1 MKKLIALLVAIG
13 AIYAVVTIF
22 KSTDKKAFLKV
33 SQERVENLWSNMQS
47 GGTADLQDAIGYW
60 YVGHPITVDGQLLR
74 KFEKFIDRK
83 GIPEKIGSYAVVSAE
98 LVDGDDVVNRFVRVV
113 TVVNGETYTLK
124 VPHKLPIEW
133 LD

>member
-33 SQERVENLWSNMQS
+33 SQERVENMWSNMQS

-74 KFEKFIDRK
+74 TFEKFIDRK

-124 VPHKLPIEW
+124 VPHKFPIEW

>member
-22 KSTDKKAFLKV
+22 KSTDKNAFLKV
-33 SQERVENLWSNMQS
+33 SQERVENMWSNMQS

-124 VPHKLPIEW
+124 VPHKFPIEW